1 MKTSLLFVKFFCK
14 PAKAPEQQ
22 ELMSEIQTAKRDMD
36 QAFQN
41 FEHAVDPSLIDS
53 CIFDLNAAQMRYK
66 YLMTRAKNLS
76 LSSLEPDTLRYTE
89 STVHF

>member
-1 MKTSLLFVKFFCK
+1 MKMILPFVKLFCK
-14 PAKAPEQQ
+14 NQASLEQQ
-22 ELMSEIQTAKRDMD
+22 SLMSEIQAAQRDMD

-66 YLMTRAKNLS
+66 YLMERAKSIS
-76 LSSLEPDTLRYTE
+76 LSVLEPDALCFTE
-89 STVHF
+89 NTVHL

>member
-1 MKTSLLFVKFFCK
+1 MKMILPFVKFLCK
-14 PAKAPEQQ
+14 TTEPPEQQ
-22 ELMSEIQTAKRDMD
+22 ALMSEIQTAKRDMD

-66 YLMTRAKNLS
+66 YLMTRAKSIS
-76 LSSLEPDTLRYTE
+76 LSSLEPDNLRYTE
-89 STVHF
+89 STVHL